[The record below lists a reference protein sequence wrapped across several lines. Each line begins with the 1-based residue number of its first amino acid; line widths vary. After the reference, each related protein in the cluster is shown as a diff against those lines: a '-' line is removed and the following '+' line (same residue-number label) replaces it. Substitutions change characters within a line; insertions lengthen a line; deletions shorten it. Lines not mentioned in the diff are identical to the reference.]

1 MPTQIRDKFKYIQTK
16 TENHVDGFFSIVLL
30 KGHIKER
37 NVSEVNTD
45 RRILYRCKPINTI
58 APTD

>member
-1 MPTQIRDKFKYIQTK
+1 MPTQIRDKYKDTH
-16 TENHVDGFFSIVLL
+16 ENGIHVDGFFSIVLL
-30 KGHIKER
+30 KGHFKER

-45 RRILYRCKPINTI
+45 RRTLYRCKPINTI

>member
-1 MPTQIRDKFKYIQTK
+1 MPTQIRDNYKYTD
-16 TENHVDGFFSIVLL
+16 ENGKSCRWIFSIVLL
-30 KGHIKER
+30 KGHFKER

-45 RRILYRCKPINTI
+45 ISILYRCKPINTI